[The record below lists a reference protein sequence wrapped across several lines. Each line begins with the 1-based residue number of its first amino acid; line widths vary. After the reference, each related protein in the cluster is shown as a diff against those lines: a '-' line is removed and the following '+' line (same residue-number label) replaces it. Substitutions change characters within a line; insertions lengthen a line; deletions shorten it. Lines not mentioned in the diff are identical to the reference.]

1 MTGLEAGWLRNNYM
15 IPGREKGGFLFSIVS
30 TLTVIVH

>member
-1 MTGLEAGWLRNNYM
+1 MTGLEAGWLRNNCV
-15 IPGREKGGFLFSIVS
+15 IPGREKGAFLFSIVF